1 MNRLRAN
8 LVPAFLLLWLIGAVV
23 GVMFMW
29 WEEPMHF
36 APVDPTGVGD
46 RRPGQETP
54 SDAESGVKQVVPS
67 ERQPSVWLKARPDE
81 SDLGSVAAESEV
93 VNSGREEV
101 EQLSDPRSVPRETWN
116 DPINQKVLGK
126 KAWMGELRPEEE
138 AKIEEVFNTPM
149 PSKPAGIEPR
159 ATSIQAFKSHAERC
173 YERFPTIGRVVVIWR
188 IRGDGT
194 RVVMDNL
201 HFGPVVDVDPQTQ
214 ECLLGFQ
221 TGPIA
226 SDEVFERWVE
236 YPLLF

>member
-36 APVDPTGVGD
+36 SPVAPPSEKVKKGGPRVVSDPPGVVGESKTD
-46 RRPGQETP
+46 RRGRET
-54 SDAESGVKQVVPS
+54 E
-67 ERQPSVWLKARPDE
+67 VWLKERNLD
-81 SDLGSVAAESEV
+81 SVVPKSEEPR
-93 VNSGREEV
+93 STEQEQEPEEA
-101 EQLSDPRSVPRETWN
+101 SVPRETWS
-116 DPINQKVLGK
+116 DPINQEVLGR
-126 KAWMGELRPEEE
+126 KAWMGELKPEEA
-138 AKIEEVFNTPM
+138 AKIDEVFNTPM

-159 ATSIQAFKSHAERC
+159 ATSVQAFKTHAERC

-188 IRGDGT
+188 LRGDGT

-201 HFGPVVDVDPQTQ
+201 HFGPVVDVDPQAQ

-221 TGPIA
+221 SGPIA
-226 SDEVFERWVE
+226 TSEVFERWVE
-236 YPLLF
+236 YPLIF